1 MTADEHSIEISET
14 PQSQGE
20 YEIELERWFRRRF
33 AWLCVAFVALV
44 SIEATLRVISFLTGA
59 AGRSA
64 MQDRLAGQFVTFLS
78 SAAILVIA
86 VRFYIFVRPKIERR
100 DQAVAAATNLIVAL
114 GATTFAFQLVMLLLF
129 KRQPVPMIV
138 SIFFW
143 HVVAS
148 AFLPWTPRESL
159 RPIVPLLLA
168 WSVFTGT
175 YGAMTGGVWQSLVM
189 ILASP
194 VVLLPGMLIAHF
206 RLTRHRSRFRREL
219 SNRFF
224 VSMRRELQ
232 QARKIHE
239 SLFPK
244 ATQDAHFRFEYRYR
258 PAQEVGGDFIHS
270 WIDQHGIIHLTLL
283 DVTGHGLVAAMTVNR
298 LYGELERLRY
308 EHPYLRPGSVL
319 SLLNRYVLLTL
330 APHKIFATAV
340 MVRIDPRSGQ
350 MTYANGGH
358 PPLFVRSRGGTVR
371 EYDSTVPVLGVLQPQ
386 DFGVE
391 DISVQL
397 EPGDMLLLYTDGVF
411 EARDRRNRKWGLA
424 RLREAL
430 KRQPAPPSWPE
441 FLLTLVDGYTNGV
454 LDDDLLVASLV
465 FNAHLAPSSKLPPV
479 PDDAT
484 TVMSL

>member
-1 MTADEHSIEISET
+1 MPADEPHIEISES

-20 YEIELERWFRRRF
+20 YELELERWFRRRF

-44 SIEATLRVISFLTGA
+44 TIEATLRVISFLTDGV
-59 AGRSA
+59 GRSA
-64 MQDRLAGQFVTFLS
+64 MHDRFAGQFVTFLS

-86 VRFYIFVRPKIERR
+86 LRFYIFVRPKIERR
-100 DQAVAAATNLIVAL
+100 EQAVAAATNLIIAL

-129 KRQPVPMIV
+129 KRQPVPMIL

-168 WSVFTGT
+168 WSVFTGVS
-175 YGAMTGGVWQSLVM
+175 GLMNGSVWQTMVM
-189 ILASP
+189 ILAAP
-194 VVLLPGMLIAHF
+194 LVLLPGVLLTHF
-206 RLTRHRSRFRREL
+206 RLTRHRSQFRREL

-232 QARKIHE
+232 QARRIHE

-244 ATQDAHFRFEYRYR
+244 GVQDAHFRFEYRYR
-258 PAQEVGGDFIHS
+258 PAQEVGGDFIHA
-270 WIDQHGIIHLTLL
+270 WTDQHGIIHLTLL

-330 APHKIFATAV
+330 TPHKIFATAALIRV
-340 MVRIDPRSGQ
+340 DPRTGQ

-358 PPLFVRSRGGTVR
+358 PPLFVRSRQGAVR
-371 EYDSTVPVLGVLQPQ
+371 EFDATAPVLGALQPQ

-391 DISVQL
+391 DISIAL
-397 EPGDMLLLYTDGVF
+397 EPGDTIFLYTDGVF
-411 EARDRRNRKWGLA
+411 EARDRRNKKWGLA

-430 KRQPAPPSWPE
+430 KRQPTPPSWPE
-441 FLLTLVDGYTNGV
+441 HILALLDSYTNGV
-454 LDDDLLVASLV
+454 LDDDLLVASLH
-465 FNAHLAPSSKLPPV
+465 FNAQVAPNSKLPPV

-484 TVMSL
+484 TIVSL